1 MAKPAG
7 SPKIT
12 KERFDGV
19 LLDLDGVITD
29 TASVHS
35 RCWKVLFDE
44 FLLQRSRATGEPF
57 IPFDIEDD
65 YKKAVDGK
73 LRYDGVLAF
82 LAMRGIELPYG
93 DPDEPGNFKTVCGLG
108 NRKDELVKET
118 LTSEGARVY
127 PDTLDFVHRARDM
140 GLKTAVVSS
149 SNNCQLVLQ
158 VSGIEHLFDVRVD
171 GVVATELN
179 LASKPAPDG
188 FLEAAQK
195 IGVSP
200 DRAAVLEDA
209 IVGVQAGRRGG
220 FALVIGVDRGGDR
233 EALLQ
238 NGADFVSSD
247 LRELL

>member
-1 MAKPAG
+1 MGKPVDG
-7 SPKIT
+7 PKIT
-12 KERFDGV
+12 RERFDGV

-57 IPFDIEDD
+57 VPFDIEDD

-93 DPDEPGNFKTVCGLG
+93 DPDEPGHFKTVCGLG
-108 NRKDELVKET
+108 NRKDELVRDT
-118 LTSEGARVY
+118 LTSEGARVF
-127 PDTLDFVHRARDM
+127 PDTLDFVYRVRDM

-149 SNNCQLVLQ
+149 SNNCRLVLR
-158 VSGIEHLFDVRVD
+158 VSGIEHLFEVRVD

-179 LASKPAPDG
+179 LAGKPSPDG
-188 FLEAAQK
+188 FLEAARK
-195 IGVSP
+195 IGVAP

-209 IVGVQAGRRGG
+209 IVGVQAGRGGG
-220 FALVIGVDRGGDR
+220 FALVVGVDRGTQR

-238 NGADFVSSD
+238 NGADFVTSD
-247 LRELL
+247 LRVLL